1 MPMLIEHIDAIA
13 RQKQSGVLYVEFH
26 PLARD
31 EQEEKERS
39 CEDAHAWK
47 TLPVRQQI
55 IDWLNAKGI
64 SWKPCGHFAQV
75 FLAMGYKGQIYIDV
89 PYDPSLPAY
98 RELEAFLENPDGTI
112 RYPEVVFGYC
122 PLETAMKNVAHDE
135 PGFWDKWADDF

>member
-89 PYDPSLPAY
+89 HYDPSLPAY

-135 PGFWDKWADDF
+135 PGFWDKWTDDF